1 MSTVRRVGPNPQ
13 PFRRNL
19 GYLLITVDDLRELM
33 DLLRTKLSD
42 PTELRVEFEGGTF
55 ADPSDLKNLN
65 DEEAASLAIKTPNL
79 QVILGPSTALAI
91 GDQEAADEVY
101 NRWART
107 KQRREPLLMRRFV
120 RMSTVSLTA
129 LSGTVGVFALLILIP
144 IAQGE
149 YGVDGQFGLDKPA
162 VFNRTIPLMIAF
174 AAGIVISGFLL
185 ALLRLRPPVA
195 IIKPYDRQQ
204 YRIILENNRYPRLSW
219 IVAILAVLVAIVA
232 IIVPL
237 LAS

>member
-79 QVILGPSTALAI
+79 QVILGLVLRWRLAI
-91 GDQEAADEVY
+91 
-101 NRWART
+101 
-107 KQRREPLLMRRFV
+107 KRRLMKCTIGGREQSRGESRYSCDDLFACPLW
-120 RMSTVSLTA
+120 
-129 LSGTVGVFALLILIP
+129 
-144 IAQGE
+144 
-149 YGVDGQFGLDKPA
+149 
-162 VFNRTIPLMIAF
+162 
-174 AAGIVISGFLL
+174 
-185 ALLRLRPPVA
+185 RLPP
-195 IIKPYDRQQ
+195 
-204 YRIILENNRYPRLSW
+204 
-219 IVAILAVLVAIVA
+219 
-232 IIVPL
+232 
-237 LAS
+237 